1 VDLGIAGRT
10 ALVTASSKG
19 LGRASA
25 LALAAEGVKV
35 GICSRGE
42 AALRET
48 EQLIKDQGGE
58 VLALVADVT
67 EPSEPLRLVEAV
79 ASRFGGLDILVANA
93 GGPPAGRSLEVTDD
107 QVAAAVNANAVTSIR
122 LVRRATLWMRRGG
135 WGRICLITSFSIK
148 DPLPGLAL
156 SNLARTGLW
165 AWARTAAAD
174 LFPDGI
180 TLNTACPGLHATERA
195 MQLAGGT
202 GTGERAGLPRM
213 GDPADFGRIV
223 AFLCSEPAGFMSG
236 AAVTVDGAAAHGL
249 L

>member
-19 LGRASA
+19 LGRGSA
-25 LALAAEGVKV
+25 LALAAEGVNV

-42 AALRET
+42 PALRET
-48 EQLIKDQGGE
+48 ERLIKDQGGE
-58 VLALVADVT
+58 VLARVADVT
-67 EPSEPLRLVEAV
+67 EPSEAQRLVDAV

-93 GGPPAGRSLEVTDD
+93 GGPPAGRSLEVTDE
-107 QVAAAVNANAVTSIR
+107 QIAAAVNANAVTSIR
-122 LVRRATLWMRRGG
+122 LVRQAAAWMRRGG

-180 TLNTACPGLHATERA
+180 TLNTACPGMHATERA
-195 MQLAGGT
+195 MQLAGGA
-202 GTGERAGLPRM
+202 GTVERAGLPRM

-236 AAVTVDGAAAHGL
+236 AAVTVDGAASHGL